1 MSLPDQKEFPPDPDS
16 QNNLPSEVPAIPVT
30 SDADPVVKIL
40 GDSSEADP
48 VVRIL
53 GDSQEPFAQPV
64 VGNVAYDASGFPL
77 PNFIAPNGA
86 MPSPTE
92 SQYSPDM
99 QITWGWP
106 HLILFIVYGLISLVL
121 VQTALMI
128 HYAPRERVSRQ
139 QLEQILLSKPQFAIG
154 SMLIWYGL
162 LFFFLY
168 ITLAVLRGHSFWSCL
183 GWRKIPPKK
192 TGKPR
197 HAMLFFFAG
206 CGLSLLVALLTSRIK
221 PPENIPIEELFKV
234 RQTAMLFMAMAVFV
248 APLVEETLFR
258 GYLYPLFARTFGMTP
273 GIVITGVLF
282 GMMHGAQLGW
292 TWSLVTVLVIVGI
305 IFTVVR
311 ARTGSVFASY
321 LMHLGY
327 NSLIALAA
335 IVSTHGFT
343 KAPGP

>member
-1 MSLPDQKEFPPDPDS
+1 MSMAEQKEFPPDPES
-16 QNNLPSEVPAIPVT
+16 QQNLPSETSEAPATPEP
-30 SDADPVVKIL
+30 DPVLK
-40 GDSSEADP
+40 
-48 VVRIL
+48 IL
-53 GDSQEPFAQPV
+53 GDSQEQFTQPIA
-64 VGNVAYDASGFPL
+64 GTGEYDASGFPL
-77 PNFIAPNGA
+77 PNLNTPNGVV
-86 MPSPTE
+86 PSSLE
-92 SQYSPDM
+92 LRYSPDG

-106 HLILFIVYGLISLVL
+106 HLILFVVYGIISLVL

-168 ITLAVLRGHSFWSCL
+168 ITLAVLRGQSFWSSL
-183 GWRKIPPKK
+183 GWRQIPPRKS
-192 TGKPR
+192 GKPR
-197 HAMLFFFAG
+197 HAMFFFFCG
-206 CGLSLLVALLTSRIK
+206 CGLSLLVALLTARIK

-234 RQTAMLFMAMAVFV
+234 RQTALLFMAMAVFV

-258 GYLYPLFARTFGMTP
+258 GYLYPLFAKSFGRAP

-282 GMMHGAQLGW
+282 GIMHGAQLGW
-292 TWSLVTVLVIVGI
+292 TWSLVTVLVLVGI
-305 IFTVVR
+305 IFTMVR
-311 ARTGSVFASY
+311 ARTGSVYASY

-335 IVSTHGFT
+335 IVSTNGFT
-343 KAPGP
+343 KVPKP

>member
-1 MSLPDQKEFPPDPDS
+1 MSLPDQKQFPSDPDS
-16 QNNLPSEVPAIPVT
+16 QNNLPSEVPATPVT
-30 SDADPVVKIL
+30 SDADPVVN
-40 GDSSEADP
+40 
-48 VVRIL
+48 IL
-53 GDSQEPFAQPV
+53 GDSQELFTQPV

-77 PNFIAPNGA
+77 PNFVTPNGA
-86 MPSPTE
+86 MPSPAE
-92 SQYSPDM
+92 SYSPDL

-168 ITLAVLRGHSFWSCL
+168 ITLAVLRGHAFWSCL

-206 CGLSLLVALLTSRIK
+206 CGLSLLVALLTSRMK

-234 RQTAMLFMAMAVFV
+234 RQTALLFMAMAVFV

-305 IFTVVR
+305 IFTAVR